1 MSTNQAESKLAKRY
15 CQVPAPHLRPSHHV
29 PSPRTETR
37 SDPHLAPRQ
46 RLLDGL
52 AQVLGERAYAEL
64 TIADVVAAAR
74 VSRRTFYEHFD
85 GKEAC
90 LLALCERLSEEVMG
104 VIAAGYDPEGDWVQE
119 LEKVTAAYLCNLQ
132 QRPALVR
139 ALYLEMLTLGPKGLA
154 MRRRITERFTQFL
167 MMQVELSR
175 LKEVGKRP
183 LSPALATA
191 TVGGINE
198 LIVQA
203 IEEDRADRL
212 IELQPTISE
221 FMRAVL
227 QSLMPESPV
236 VEG

>member
-1 MSTNQAESKLAKRY
+1 MPIKSANIS
-15 CQVPAPHLRPSHHV
+15 PDSAP
-29 PSPRTETR
+29 
-37 SDPHLAPRQ
+37 APRQ

-52 AQVLGERAYAEL
+52 ALVLCERAWADL
-64 TIADVVAAAR
+64 TIADVVAAAH

-104 VIAAGYDPEGDWVQE
+104 VIAAGYDPQGDWVQE
-119 LEKVTAAYLCNLQ
+119 LEKVTAAYLHNLQ

-154 MRRRITERFTQFL
+154 VRRRISERFTQFL

-175 LKEVGKRP
+175 LKEPGKRP

-191 TVGGINE
+191 VIGGINE

-203 IEEDRADRL
+203 IEQDRADRL
-212 IELQPTISE
+212 VALQPTISE
-221 FMRAVL
+221 FVRAVL
-227 QSLMPESPV
+227 HSLMPNEA
-236 VEG
+236 GG

>member
-1 MSTNQAESKLAKRY
+1 M
-15 CQVPAPHLRPSHHV
+15 

-227 QSLMPESPV
+227 QSLMPEPPV

>member
-1 MSTNQAESKLAKRY
+1 MPPDSAN
-15 CQVPAPHLRPSHHV
+15 
-29 PSPRTETR
+29 
-37 SDPHLAPRQ
+37 APRQ

-64 TIADVVAAAR
+64 TIADVVAAAH

-90 LLALCERLSEEVMG
+90 LLALCERLSEEVLG

-119 LEKVTAAYLCNLQ
+119 LEKVTAAYLHNLQ

-139 ALYLEMLTLGPKGLA
+139 ALYLELLTLGPRGLA
-154 MRRRITERFTQFL
+154 VRRRISDRFTQFL

-175 LKEVGKRP
+175 LKEPGKRP

-212 IELQPTISE
+212 VELQPTISE
-221 FMRAVL
+221 FVRAVL
-227 QSLMPESPV
+227 HSLLPDEA
-236 VEG
+236 GG

>member
-1 MSTNQAESKLAKRY
+1 MPIKSANFS
-15 CQVPAPHLRPSHHV
+15 PDSAP
-29 PSPRTETR
+29 
-37 SDPHLAPRQ
+37 APRQ

-52 AQVLGERAYAEL
+52 ALVLCERAWADL
-64 TIADVVAAAR
+64 TIADVVAAAH

-104 VIAAGYDPEGDWVQE
+104 VIAAGYDPQGDWVQE
-119 LEKVTAAYLCNLQ
+119 LEKVTAAYLHNLQ

-154 MRRRITERFTQFL
+154 MRRRISERFTQFL

-175 LKEVGKRP
+175 LKEPGKRP

-191 TVGGINE
+191 VIGGINE

-203 IEEDRADRL
+203 IEQDRADRL
-212 IELQPTISE
+212 VALQPTISE
-221 FMRAVL
+221 FVRAVL
-227 QSLMPESPV
+227 HSLMPNEA
-236 VEG
+236 GG

>member
-1 MSTNQAESKLAKRY
+1 M
-15 CQVPAPHLRPSHHV
+15 PPS
-29 PSPRTETR
+29 RTDTG
-37 SDPHLAPRQ
+37 SDAHRAPRQ
-46 RLLDGL
+46 RLLDGM
-52 AQVLGERAYAEL
+52 AHVLGERAYAEL
-64 TIADVVAAAR
+64 TIADVVAAAH

-90 LLALCERLSEEVMG
+90 LLALCERLSEEVLG

-119 LEKVTAAYLCNLQ
+119 LEKVTEAYLHNLQ

-139 ALYLEMLTLGPKGLA
+139 ALYLEMLTLGPEGLA
-154 MRRRITERFTQFL
+154 MRRRISERFTQFL

-175 LKEVGKRP
+175 VKEVGKRP

-203 IEEDRADRL
+203 IEQDRADRL
-212 IELQPTISE
+212 VELQPTISE
-221 FMRAVL
+221 FVRAVL
-227 QSLMPESPV
+227 RSLMPD
-236 VEG
+236 EGVGG

>member
-1 MSTNQAESKLAKRY
+1 
-15 CQVPAPHLRPSHHV
+15 VPIKSANISPDSAP
-29 PSPRTETR
+29 
-37 SDPHLAPRQ
+37 APRQ

-52 AQVLGERAYAEL
+52 ALVLCERAWADL
-64 TIADVVAAAR
+64 TIADVVAAAH

-104 VIAAGYDPEGDWVQE
+104 VIAAGYDPQGDWVQE
-119 LEKVTAAYLCNLQ
+119 LEKVTAAYLHNLQ

-154 MRRRITERFTQFL
+154 MRRRISERFTQFL

-175 LKEVGKRP
+175 LKEPGKRP

-191 TVGGINE
+191 VIGGINE

-203 IEEDRADRL
+203 IEQDRADRL
-212 IELQPTISE
+212 VALQPTISE
-221 FMRAVL
+221 FVRAVL
-227 QSLMPESPV
+227 HSLMPNEA
-236 VEG
+236 GG

>member
-1 MSTNQAESKLAKRY
+1 
-15 CQVPAPHLRPSHHV
+15 VP
-29 PSPRTETR
+29 PSPTETGSAPQR
-37 SDPHLAPRQ
+37 APRQ

-52 AQVLGERAYAEL
+52 AEVLGERAYADL

-85 GKEAC
+85 SKDAC

-104 VIAAGYDPEGDWVQE
+104 VIANGYDPEGDWVQE
-119 LEKVTAAYLCNLQ
+119 LEKVTAAYLHNLQ

-154 MRRRITERFTQFL
+154 MRRRISERFTQFL

-175 LKEVGKRP
+175 LKEPGKRP

-191 TVGGINE
+191 VIGGINE

-212 IELQPTISE
+212 VELQPTISE
-221 FMRAVL
+221 FVQAVL
-227 QSLMPESPV
+227 QSLMPDEV
-236 VEG
+236 GG

>member
-1 MSTNQAESKLAKRY
+1 MPIKSANIS
-15 CQVPAPHLRPSHHV
+15 PDSAP
-29 PSPRTETR
+29 
-37 SDPHLAPRQ
+37 APRQ

-52 AQVLGERAYAEL
+52 ALVLCERAWADL
-64 TIADVVAAAR
+64 TIADVVAAAH

-104 VIAAGYDPEGDWVQE
+104 VIAAGYDPQGDWVQE
-119 LEKVTAAYLCNLQ
+119 LEKVTAAYLHNLQ

-154 MRRRITERFTQFL
+154 MRRRISERFTQFL

-175 LKEVGKRP
+175 LKEPGKRP

-191 TVGGINE
+191 VIGGINE

-203 IEEDRADRL
+203 IEQDRADRL
-212 IELQPTISE
+212 VALQPTISE
-221 FMRAVL
+221 FVRAVL
-227 QSLMPESPV
+227 HSLMPNEA
-236 VEG
+236 GG

>member
-1 MSTNQAESKLAKRY
+1 
-15 CQVPAPHLRPSHHV
+15 VPIKSANISPDSAP
-29 PSPRTETR
+29 
-37 SDPHLAPRQ
+37 APRQ

-52 AQVLGERAYAEL
+52 ALVLCERAWADL
-64 TIADVVAAAR
+64 TIADVVAAAH

-104 VIAAGYDPEGDWVQE
+104 VIAAGYDPQGDWVQE
-119 LEKVTAAYLCNLQ
+119 LEKVTAAYLHNLQ

-154 MRRRITERFTQFL
+154 VRRRISERFTQFL

-175 LKEVGKRP
+175 LKEPGKRP

-191 TVGGINE
+191 VIGGINE

-203 IEEDRADRL
+203 IEQDRADRL
-212 IELQPTISE
+212 VALQPTISE
-221 FMRAVL
+221 FVRAVL
-227 QSLMPESPV
+227 HSLMPNEA
-236 VEG
+236 GG

>member
-1 MSTNQAESKLAKRY
+1 MPPPRSET
-15 CQVPAPHLRPSHHV
+15 APDTAR
-29 PSPRTETR
+29 
-37 SDPHLAPRQ
+37 APRQ

-52 AQVLGERAYAEL
+52 AQVLGERAWADL
-64 TIADVVAAAR
+64 TIADVVGAAH

-90 LLALCERLSEEVMG
+90 LLALCERLSEEVLAL
-104 VIAAGYDPEGDWVQE
+104 IAAGYDPEGDWVQE
-119 LEKVTAAYLCNLQ
+119 LEKVTATYLCNLQ

-154 MRRRITERFTQFL
+154 MRRRISERFTQFL
-167 MMQVELSR
+167 IMQVELSR
-175 LKEVGKRP
+175 TKEPDKRP

-191 TVGGINE
+191 IVGGINE

-212 IELQPTISE
+212 EELQPTISE
-221 FMRAVL
+221 FVRAVL
-227 QSLMPESPV
+227 RSLMPDEA
-236 VEG
+236 GG

>member
-1 MSTNQAESKLAKRY
+1 MRTGTVKYQPL
-15 CQVPAPHLRPSHHV
+15 PHPFNHV
-29 PSPRTETR
+29 SPTPTETGSVHQR
-37 SDPHLAPRQ
+37 APRQ

-52 AQVLGERAYAEL
+52 AQVLGERAYADL

-85 GKEAC
+85 GKDAC
-90 LLALCERLSEEVMG
+90 LLALCERLSEEVLAL
-104 VIAAGYDPEGDWVQE
+104 IATGYDPEGDWVQE
-119 LEKVTAAYLCNLQ
+119 LEKITSAYLQNLQ

-139 ALYLEMLTLGPKGLA
+139 ALYLEMLTLGPAGLA
-154 MRRRITERFTQFL
+154 MRRRISERFTQFL

-175 LKEVGKRP
+175 LKEPGKRP

-212 IELQPTISE
+212 VELQPTISE
-221 FMRAVL
+221 FVRAVL
-227 QSLMPESPV
+227 QSLMPDEAV
-236 VEG
+236 G

>member
-1 MSTNQAESKLAKRY
+1 MPPPPLDASSGAAR
-15 CQVPAPHLRPSHHV
+15 
-29 PSPRTETR
+29 
-37 SDPHLAPRQ
+37 APRQ

-52 AQVLGERAYAEL
+52 AEALGERAYAEL

-90 LLALCERLSEEVMG
+90 LLALCERLSEEVLG

-119 LEKVTAAYLCNLQ
+119 LEKVTAAYLHNLQ
-132 QRPALVR
+132 QQPALVR

-154 MRRRITERFTQFL
+154 MRRRISERFTQFL

-175 LKEVGKRP
+175 LKEPDKRP

-212 IELQPTISE
+212 SELAGTVSE
-221 FMRAVL
+221 FVQAVL
-227 QSLMPESPV
+227 QSLEPPDRR
-236 VEG
+236 

>member
-1 MSTNQAESKLAKRY
+1 MGSGTVKYQ
-15 CQVPAPHLRPSHHV
+15 
-29 PSPRTETR
+29 PSPHPFDHVSPSPTETGSVPQR
-37 SDPHLAPRQ
+37 APRQ

-52 AQVLGERAYAEL
+52 AQVLGERAYADL

-85 GKEAC
+85 GKDAC
-90 LLALCERLSEEVMG
+90 LLALCERLSEEVLTL
-104 VIAAGYDPEGDWVQE
+104 IATGYDPEGDWVQE
-119 LEKVTAAYLCNLQ
+119 LEKITSAYLQNLQ

-139 ALYLEMLTLGPKGLA
+139 ALYLEMLTLGPAGLA
-154 MRRRITERFTQFL
+154 MRRRISERFTQFL
-167 MMQVELSR
+167 IMQVELSR
-175 LKEVGKRP
+175 MKEVGKRP

-212 IELQPTISE
+212 VELQPTISE
-221 FMRAVL
+221 FVRAVL
-227 QSLMPESPV
+227 ESLMPDEV
-236 VEG
+236 AG

>member
-1 MSTNQAESKLAKRY
+1 M
-15 CQVPAPHLRPSHHV
+15 PP
-29 PSPRTETR
+29 PRT
-37 SDPHLAPRQ
+37 PHRDDAPRAPRQ

-52 AQVLGERAYAEL
+52 AEVLDERAYADL
-64 TIADVVAAAR
+64 TIADVVAAAH

-85 GKEAC
+85 SKDAC
-90 LLALCERLSEEVMG
+90 LLALCERLSEKVLG
-104 VIAAGYDPEGDWVQE
+104 LIVAGYDPEGDWVQE
-119 LEKVTAAYLCNLQ
+119 LEKVTHAYLHSLQ

-154 MRRRITERFTQFL
+154 MRRRISERFTRFL

-175 LKEVGKRP
+175 TKEPGKRP
-183 LSPALATA
+183 LSPTLATA

-203 IEEDRADRL
+203 IEEDRANRL
-212 IELQPTISE
+212 VELQPTISE

-227 QSLMPESPV
+227 NSLMPDEA
-236 VEG
+236 GG